1 MKEVDKSR
9 LVEVFKG
16 SLWEAELV
24 KGLLKDRGV
33 DATVKD
39 GLVVNVA
46 LPESAVT
53 VRVLVNEKDFEPA
66 MQVIRERHNDF
77 DSPAK

>member
-77 DSPAK
+77 